1 MKTYI
6 IHEMIGNFSRAVYTS
21 DSFYDIQ
28 DYLENAW
35 NEAVN
40 NGDYENT
47 EANQEL
53 FYSYFHIEEIGA

>member
-6 IHEMIGNFSRAVYTS
+6 IHELIGNFSRAVYTS
-21 DSFYDIQ
+21 DNFCDIQ
-28 DYLENAW
+28 DYLMTAW

-40 NGDYENT
+40 NGDYEDT
-47 EANQEL
+47 EENEEL